1 MSGALIYPVRSPSP
15 VTSASCA
22 GRTNERRLDDWP
34 PKTSYK
40 RSSIELLEGM
50 FNVERPSIVQRKETF
65 GCNCMSN
72 NDLNDSSVLGR
83 RPALESKPDGRVL
96 EQLFNGHHCSV
107 CHSNWFDGLSS
118 SSIHTDAASLLPIRF
133 RRNGQLRNSTNA
145 CKCFTT
151 ESERMYF
158 IEVFRL
164 AQFRSCMARKSELG
178 DRFRES
184 QCRCLRYG

>member
-1 MSGALIYPVRSPSP
+1 M
-15 VTSASCA
+15 
-22 GRTNERRLDDWP
+22 
-34 PKTSYK
+34 
-40 RSSIELLEGM
+40 
-50 FNVERPSIVQRKETF
+50 
-65 GCNCMSN
+65 CNCMSN

-96 EQLFNGHHCSV
+96 EQLFNGHHCSI

-164 AQFRSCMARKSELG
+164 AQFRSCMARKSELEIVFVNPSAVVF
-178 DRFRES
+178 DTDEIES
-184 QCRCLRYG
+184 TAFNLNMNGR